1 MVFLKR
7 RTILITLLLLLVLA
21 VVSALML
28 NTLLQ
33 ETTVRSYIFK
43 QISRETG
50 YDVSAGQMV
59 VRLRGRPGI
68 SVHDVMISS
77 QSGIK
82 SLSASKLRVHFSFA
96 KLLRGNLDINKIFL
110 LQPRLTLDIQ
120 QEDNGSKTVSI
131 DAIEK
136 TLAPIIERIPSI
148 SIEDGRIQFEGM
160 PYSVS
165 GLSLDVS
172 KGTVFDSSLN
182 LDMDCTLFSGDMN
195 FPLTLRVKFMPGIGE
210 KDESITLELKIK
222 DLPLSEISWLDKFQA
237 EGRAS
242 AVITLSATLNH
253 SLAVNGII
261 SADDFS
267 IVKKKGALSKTYAQ
281 PQLTL
286 NFSSRFFD
294 NKIDVSKMS
303 LSND

>member
-50 YDVSAGQMV
+50 YDVRAGQMV

-96 KLLRGNLDINKIFL
+96 
-110 LQPRLTLDIQ
+110 
-120 QEDNGSKTVSI
+120 
-131 DAIEK
+131 
-136 TLAPIIERIPSI
+136 
-148 SIEDGRIQFEGM
+148 
-160 PYSVS
+160 
-165 GLSLDVS
+165 
-172 KGTVFDSSLN
+172 
-182 LDMDCTLFSGDMN
+182 
-195 FPLTLRVKFMPGIGE
+195 
-210 KDESITLELKIK
+210 
-222 DLPLSEISWLDKFQA
+222 
-237 EGRAS
+237 
-242 AVITLSATLNH
+242 
-253 SLAVNGII
+253 
-261 SADDFS
+261 
-267 IVKKKGALSKTYAQ
+267 
-281 PQLTL
+281 
-286 NFSSRFFD
+286 
-294 NKIDVSKMS
+294 
-303 LSND
+303 